1 MALSSSSVLSP
12 DQLSLSV
19 ESLKSRHDGPP
30 WAETIIDNDRY
41 RVVVICQSPG
51 HQNDWHYHLTD
62 ESWFIYEGTLSW
74 TLEGHDQP
82 VVVKAG
88 DWIIA
93 PANVCHFIQVLGDQ
107 PAIRIA
113 ISYKGE
119 FHRHEREGG
128 MPPAPAGAR
137 LG

>member
-12 DQLSLSV
+12 EQLSLSV
-19 ESLKSRHDGPP
+19 ESLKSRHHSAP
-30 WAETIIDNDRY
+30 WAETLTENDRY
-41 RVVVICQSPG
+41 RVVVICQPPG

-62 ESWFIYEGTLSW
+62 ECWYIYEGNLSW
-74 TLEGHDQP
+74 TLEGQDEP

-88 DWIIA
+88 DWILA
-93 PANVCHFIQVLGDQ
+93 PANACHFIQVLGDQ
-107 PAIRIA
+107 PSIRIA
-113 ISYKGE
+113 ISYAGE

-137 LG
+137 VG